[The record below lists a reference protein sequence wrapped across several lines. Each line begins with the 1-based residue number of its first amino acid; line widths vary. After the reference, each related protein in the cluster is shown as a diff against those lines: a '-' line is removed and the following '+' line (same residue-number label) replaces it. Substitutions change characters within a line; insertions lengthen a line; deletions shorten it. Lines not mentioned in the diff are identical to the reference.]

1 MPDTTRS
8 AWAPWYYYVC
18 VMAAA
23 NGVAQLLI
31 GGLDPV
37 VNALVSVV
45 LNLVLLLTITAAWRA
60 AHPRRADR

>member
-1 MPDTTRS
+1 
-8 AWAPWYYYVC
+8 
-18 VMAAA
+18 MAAA

-37 VNALVSVV
+37 ANALVSVV